1 MVTGLTYGFSLAM
14 IRGHGVPT
22 LALLLVMTGLIATM
36 FGLLADQISSLRK
49 EMFEKD
55 RY

>member
-1 MVTGLTYGFSLAM
+1 VYGFSLAM
-14 IRGHGVPT
+14 IKGDGIPI
-22 LALLLVMTGLIATM
+22 LALLLVMTGLIAAM
-36 FGLLADQISSLRK
+36 FGLLADQISALRK